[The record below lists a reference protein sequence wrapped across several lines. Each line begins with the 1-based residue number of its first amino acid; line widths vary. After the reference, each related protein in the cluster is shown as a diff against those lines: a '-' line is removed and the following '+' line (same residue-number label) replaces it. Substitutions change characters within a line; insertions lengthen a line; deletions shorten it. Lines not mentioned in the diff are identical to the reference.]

1 MTYKIMIK
9 LTYDIIGL
17 ATELNNNTMK
27 SVNRVRTLFLTKI
40 HGLSRI
46 TFLNFKNLIYY
57 FLHRFDINYKNIP
70 IVMGFFS

>member
-46 TFLNFKNLIYY
+46 TFLNFKDLFYY

-70 IVMGFFS
+70 IVMGLFS